1 MFLNCDSGFVRFKTL
16 TSPTDQRLINKP
28 SYRGRWVLAH
38 EWCNGDVRR
47 HNRVPNAMVWSEEP
61 WQGVQDVMIY
71 DAWILGKHKIAT
83 MSLSLSLALPKK
95 KLDNSHFQN
104 LGQPMNLCPEF
115 MRRRAFFREKMRFF
129 WWRITNLSTGCTSQR
144 RCSEAMKP
152 LNF

>member
-16 TSPTDQRLINKP
+16 TSPTDKRLINKP

-71 DAWILGKHKIAT
+71 DAWILETQIAT
-83 MSLSLSLALPKK
+83 MSLSLSLALPQKTGQQPLPKPWPTNEPMPRVYASQGVFFAK
-95 KLDNSHFQN
+95 KLS
-104 LGQPMNLCPEF
+104 
-115 MRRRAFFREKMRFF
+115 FF